1 VTNCLRNFI
10 LHRVKLLEI
19 SLYECLYYRNQ
30 NSSYCTT
37 TLLSACFKV
46 SCHGSDSDVTNLER
60 KQGRIRA
67 LYLHERPA
75 TQILKRRGS
84 ETKQF

>member
-1 VTNCLRNFI
+1 MNAYI
-10 LHRVKLLEI
+10 IEI
-19 SLYECLYYRNQ
+19 RNQ
-30 NSSYCTT
+30 TTSYCTT
-37 TLLSACFKV
+37 TLLSACLKA

-67 LYLHERPA
+67 LYLHEGPA